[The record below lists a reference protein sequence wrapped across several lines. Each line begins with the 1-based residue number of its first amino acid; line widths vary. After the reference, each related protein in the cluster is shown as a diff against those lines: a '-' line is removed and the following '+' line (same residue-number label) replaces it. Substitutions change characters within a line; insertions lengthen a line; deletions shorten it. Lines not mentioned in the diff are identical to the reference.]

1 VAKLSAGLLLHRN
14 TSAGTEVLLV
24 HPGGP
29 LWAKRR
35 GDGTWSIPKGEPVPQ
50 ESGDP
55 LAAAEREFAEEL
67 GVPAPPGARLPLGE
81 VVQSGGKHVL
91 AWAVEGDLDPGAL
104 SSNRF
109 EMEWPPKSGTMRE
122 FPEVDRAQWMT
133 ISEAN
138 TRLVAAQVE
147 LLSRLTSELR
157 LDTPAD

>member
-1 VAKLSAGLLLHRN
+1 MAKLSAGLLLHRN

-109 EMEWPPKSGTMRE
+109 EMEWPPRSGSLRS
-122 FPEVDRAQWMT
+122 FPEVD
-133 ISEAN
+133 EARWVPLPEAR
-138 TRLVAAQVE
+138 RLVVPAQTAFID
-147 LLSRLTSELR
+147 RLIALCT
-157 LDTPAD
+157 